1 MKYVHEGTEN
11 SSIDIMEQLA
21 SVNVISMRGVAG

>member
-1 MKYVHEGTEN
+1 MKYVHEGTED

-21 SVNVISMRGVAG
+21 SVNVMVVAA